1 MTSRFR
7 MQWRPLVMLAV
18 LGLALGCADPL
29 LGFAGGQLA
38 GPTAPVPDD
47 WSFSDD
53 VETVQL
59 ETRPAD
65 PYSVN
70 IWGVAGSGSYYIAS
84 GKGMDAAWAQHIAE
98 DPRVRLRIGETVYEL
113 QAVRVDRKRDRR
125 LFSAFGRNKYDDFDS
140 AFDEFETAVV
150 FRLDPR

>member
-1 MTSRFR
+1 
-7 MQWRPLVMLAV
+7 MQWQPLVMLAV

-29 LGFAGGQLA
+29 LGFAGGQLE

-47 WSFSDD
+47 WSFSDA

-70 IWGVAGSGSYYIAS
+70 IWGVARSGGYYIAS

-98 DPRVRLRIGETVYEL
+98 DPRVRLGLEKPKE
-113 QAVRVDRKRDRR
+113 
-125 LFSAFGRNKYDDFDS
+125 
-140 AFDEFETAVV
+140 
-150 FRLDPR
+150 

>member
-1 MTSRFR
+1 
-7 MQWRPLVMLAV
+7 MQWRPIVALAV

-29 LGFAGGQLA
+29 LGFAGGRLA
-38 GPTAPVPDD
+38 GQTAPPPGD
-47 WSFSDD
+47 WSFSDEF
-53 VETVQL
+53 ETVQL

-70 IWGVAGSGSYYIAS
+70 IWGVASGRNYFIAS
-84 GKGMDAAWAQHIAE
+84 GKGMEAAWAQHIAE
-98 DPRVRLRIGETVYEL
+98 DPRVRLRIGDAVYEL
-113 QAVRVDRKRDRR
+113 RAVRLDGKLDRR
-125 LFSAFGRNKYDDFDS
+125 RFTAFGRHKYDDFDS